1 MLTQDEFWNA
11 PVMYAGEEHLH
22 HRTGIKNN
30 EILKILSEN
39 PFSKDVVNK
48 VLLDGLE
55 PSHVSSDIEKDFF
68 FKIAMADQSD
78 YTQWSKVFT
87 ILLNMDLILEE
98 VNGSY
103 YKSLNEWCTF
113 DMTSVIFNSKNIPQ
127 IKTKI
132 ANPSSMLRDF
142 DDVVL
147 TIIIKIFKNLPAPV
161 KERWKLT
168 KPLKFRLPT
177 IKKNCLIGSTEDL
190 FHDLER
196 VIHFIDSFQKADE

>member
-11 PVMYAGEEHLH
+11 PVIYAGEEHLH

-39 PFSKDVVNK
+39 PFSKAALNK
-48 VLLDGLE
+48 LLLDSLE
-55 PSHVSSDIEKDFF
+55 ACHVSSDTEKDFF

-78 YTQWSKVFT
+78 YMQWSKVFT
-87 ILLNMDLILEE
+87 IFLNLDLILEE

-103 YKSLNEWCTF
+103 YKSLNEWCAF
-113 DMTSVIFNSKNIPQ
+113 DITSIIFEVKSIPQ

-132 ANPSSMLRDF
+132 TNPSSMLRDF

-147 TIIIKIFKNLPAPV
+147 MIIIQIFENLPVSV

-177 IKKNCLIGSTEDL
+177 VKKNRLIGSSEDL
-190 FHDLER
+190 FHDLKH
-196 VIHFIDSFQKADE
+196 VAHFIDSLQKADE